1 MNPTVVT
8 TTTTTVGNTTVM
20 EEPVPR
26 DWILAAQAWAWTVS
40 CVGGVGNLVTISSIS
55 HQLYLGRVWR
65 RHYQNDRHDIRHG
78 GRPVVFLGGDT
89 LLLLH
94 LSVCDFLYCVVN
106 LPLTALT
113 YDFALGRAS
122 KEPSK
127 TFCTAAALFR
137 YINALAEWTT
147 LGLLTVE
154 RCVDLGRSR
163 SARFFRPRSTVF
175 FIAAIWIGS
184 LLLQLGAATQ
194 GHFSY
199 ERRTYK
205 CDMTEPSAQVYF
217 YSLQSLVPCGLMLT
231 GCCSIILQ
239 VRRHTSRLLAAGMPE
254 GLVSVRCRSMVRST
268 ALLLALLLLFLA
280 SVIPVCVYNIETLV
294 KDEVDVPVNIAIY
307 MIYWIPYGLNFLVY
321 AAINHKYRTAYH
333 QLLSFLWAKMLA
345 CFRRRRRNLPYK
357 PQICHLMLSHLQT
370 VTSVALP
377 TYSTPGYEASQCPLL
392 LLLLRGRPCRRNPH
406 HTISKG
412 GQRPSTWSEASLSSW
427 DSMELVG
434 AAVGCHLGASM
445 AS

>member
-8 TTTTTVGNTTVM
+8 TTTVGNATVM

-65 RHYQNDRHDIRHG
+65 RHYQNDRHDVRHG

-199 ERRTYK
+199 ETTSYK
-205 CDMTEPSAQVYF
+205 CDMTWPAARIYF
-217 YSLQSLVPCGLMLT
+217 YTLESLLPSGLMLT
-231 GCCSIILQ
+231 GCISIITQIWRNIKKL
-239 VRRHTSRLLAAGMPE
+239 RASGASPE
-254 GLVSVRCRSMVRST
+254 LVAQRFRMMVRST
-268 ALLLALLLLFLA
+268 ALVLALLLLFLLC
-280 SVIPVCVYNIETLV
+280 VIPVCVYNV
-294 KDEVDVPVNIAIY
+294 EVMTTGYRNVPLGISIF
-307 MIYWIPYGLNFLVY
+307 MIYWTQYGVNFLVY
-321 AAINHKYRTAYH
+321 AASNVNYRKAYKKFFK
-333 QLLSFLWAKMLA
+333 LLVENARQTLKA
-345 CFRRRRRNLPYK
+345 RHHDDGHTPPRNTRLSSAITQAHALTSMTLFPDQS
-357 PQICHLMLSHLQT
+357 PQPTSPRHHHFFPLQT
-370 VTSVALP
+370 
-377 TYSTPGYEASQCPLL
+377 EELL
-392 LLLLRGRPCRRNPH
+392 
-406 HTISKG
+406 I
-412 GQRPSTWSEASLSSW
+412 
-427 DSMELVG
+427 
-434 AAVGCHLGASM
+434 
-445 AS
+445 